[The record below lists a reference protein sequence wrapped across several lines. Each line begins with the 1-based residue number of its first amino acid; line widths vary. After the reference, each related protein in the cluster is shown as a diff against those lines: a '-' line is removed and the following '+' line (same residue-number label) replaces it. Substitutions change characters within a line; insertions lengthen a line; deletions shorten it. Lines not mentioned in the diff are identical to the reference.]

1 MIGFLV
7 QRITTVALTA
17 LGSLLLVFVLI
28 RVVPGD
34 PVLQLL
40 GDYASSAR
48 PEDLA
53 RIRAS
58 MGLDQPFALQFT
70 TYAWNL
76 VRGDF
81 GESFRTK
88 RLVMDEIRSNAPS
101 TLALI
106 AAGLSI
112 AVLIGVPVGVYAATH
127 RNAPADFLSM
137 LLATVTLSSP
147 TFWLGLLAIY
157 LLSYR
162 AGLFP
167 IFGSGSGLDT
177 LRYLVLPASVI
188 GLTSA
193 AFIARM
199 TRSAMLEV
207 LAQDYM
213 RTASA
218 KGLPHRVVL
227 YGHGLRNAALPV
239 ITIVGLDVASLIS
252 STVVIEAVF
261 ARPGMGKLVVDAMAS
276 RDYPV
281 VQGVVVVFTFVVI
294 LVSAAVDMLYRA
306 LDPRL
311 RSA

>member
-1 MIGFLV
+1 
-7 QRITTVALTA
+7 
-17 LGSLLLVFVLI
+17 
-28 RVVPGD
+28 
-34 PVLQLL
+34 
-40 GDYASSAR
+40 
-48 PEDLA
+48 
-53 RIRAS
+53 